1 MKDPLAPRDVFRLL
15 LFLLVAGGAIVS
27 VATSGRVSNLAA
39 GFAVGAGAALLLS
52 RLRGPAGESHSED
65 DAERP

>member
-15 LFLLVAGGAIVS
+15 LFLLVAGGALVS
-27 VATSGRVSNLAA
+27 VATTGRVSNLAA

-52 RLRGPAGESHSED
+52 RLRRPAGENRTEGNSEK
-65 DAERP
+65 P